1 MDLVMRPM
9 LIALAA
15 TVALGAVWLVA
26 LGHKSGE
33 IAGTPAA
40 PVQAIAKARKASAAS
55 DAANAKVRAAG
66 GADKTGARA
75 AAPAAST
82 TAAASAASSKAAS
95 AKAVAANATSAKAA
109 SAKTTS
115 AKAASAKATAA
126 KAASAKTASAKP
138 AASAKAA
145 PTKAAAPH
153 GSAASTRDAAVVR
166 DLRSGK
172 VVVMLFW
179 NANAADDVATRD
191 AVRNLNRH
199 GGKVA
204 VHIVPISRVGEYE
217 SITQGVTINQSPTT
231 LVIDRKRRTRPI
243 TGLTEPGELT
253 QAVDDALAG
262 RH

>member
-55 DAANAKVRAAG
+55 DAAHARVQAAG
-66 GADKTGARA
+66 GADKTGAHA

-82 TAAASAASSKAAS
+82 KATASAASSKAA
-95 AKAVAANATSAKAA
+95 AANATS
-109 SAKTTS
+109 
-115 AKAASAKATAA
+115 A

-145 PTKAAAPH
+145 PAKAAAPH
-153 GSAASTRDAAVVR
+153 ISAASTRDAAVVR

>member
-1 MDLVMRPM
+1 MDQIMRPM

-26 LGHKSGE
+26 LGHKSSE
-33 IAGTPAA
+33 IAATPAA
-40 PVQAIAKARKASAAS
+40 PVQAIAKARKASGAS
-55 DAANAKVRAAG
+55 DAANAKVQAAG

-75 AAPAAST
+75 AAPAASAK
-82 TAAASAASSKAAS
+82 AAASAASSKAVA
-95 AKAVAANATSAKAA
+95 AKAVAANA
-109 SAKTTS
+109 TS

-126 KAASAKTASAKP
+126 KAASAKTTSAKP

-145 PTKAAAPH
+145 PAKTGAPH
-153 GSAASTRDAAVVR
+153 GSAANTRDAAVVR